1 VPIPDYNITAMRIL
15 LTGANGYIGKRLLP
29 VLIEAQ
35 HDVVCLVR
43 DPRRFELPDSMK
55 GKVEVVKGDLLKP
68 DSLQS
73 LPRDID
79 AAYYLVHSMGSGKT
93 DFVDAEQTSAANFVN
108 YLNNTSARQ
117 LIYLSGIA
125 NDEKLSKHLASRRHV
140 EDVLAEARAGLT
152 VLRAAIIIGSGSAS
166 FEIIRDLVEKLPVM
180 VTPKWLNSR
189 CQPIAIRD
197 VVFYL
202 TAVLGRT
209 DCYNR
214 RFEIGGP
221 DVLTYKQMLLQLAAT
236 RHLKRR
242 IFTLPVLTP
251 KLSSYWLYFVTS
263 TSYSLARSLVESLRN
278 DAIVKDTTIQE
289 LIPHKCLNYESA
301 LNLAFTKIEQNMVV
315 SSWKDALVSGNMTLN
330 FMDFVQIPANG
341 VLTDRQKIRFDR
353 DPEAVMDNILRI
365 GGDRGW
371 YKTDF
376 LWEIRGLLDKMVGGV
391 GLQRGRRHAI
401 DVQAGD
407 SIDFWRVLA
416 ADRKGQRLLLYAEM
430 KLPGEA
436 WLQFRICRE
445 PDGNYLEQ
453 LAAFRPDGLAGR
465 LYWYAMLPFHF
476 IIFKGMAVN
485 IIHYG
490 ELKNEHVSAS
500 S

>member
-1 VPIPDYNITAMRIL
+1 MRIL

-29 VLIEAQ
+29 VLVEQQ
-35 HDVVCLVR
+35 HEVVCLVR
-43 DPRRFELPDSMK
+43 DPRRFEVADSLLD
-55 GKVEVVKGDLLKP
+55 KVQVVKGDLLRP
-68 DSLQS
+68 ESLQE

-79 AAYYLVHSMGSGKT
+79 AAYYLVHSMGSGSA
-93 DFVDAEQTSAANFVN
+93 DFVQAEQESAANFVA
-108 YLNNTSARQ
+108 YLNTTNAKQ
-117 LIYLSGIA
+117 LVYLSGISNVA
-125 NDEKLSKHLASRRHV
+125 HLSRHLTSRRQV
-140 EDVLAEARAGLT
+140 EDVLDQARAALT

-180 VTPKWLNSR
+180 ITPKWLNSK

-202 TAVLGRT
+202 TAVLGRA
-209 DCYNR
+209 DCFGK

-221 DVLTYKQMLLQLAAT
+221 DILTYKQMLLQLAQL

-242 IFTLPVLTP
+242 IYTLPVLTP

-278 DAIVKDTTIQE
+278 DAVVQDTSIRRVV
-289 LIPHKCLNYESA
+289 PHKCLNYESA
-301 LNLAFTKIEQNMVV
+301 VNLAFTKIEQNLVI
-315 SSWKDALVSGNMTLN
+315 SSWKDALVSGTMPIN
-330 FMDFVQIPANG
+330 FMDFVQIPEHG
-341 VLTDRQKIRFDR
+341 VLTDRQKIRFER
-353 DPEAVMDNILRI
+353 DPEEVMDNVLSI
-365 GGDRGW
+365 GGERGW

-376 LWEIRGLLDKMVGGV
+376 LWEIRGLFDKLVGGV
-391 GLQRGRRHAI
+391 GLQRGRRHPVA
-401 DVQAGD
+401 VRAGD

-416 ADRKGQRLLLYAEM
+416 ADKKGRRLLLYAEM

-436 WLQFRICRE
+436 WLQFRVGEE

-465 LYWYAMLPFHF
+465 LYWYAMLPFHY
-476 IIFKGMAVN
+476 IIFRGMALN
-485 IIHYG
+485 IIRYG
-490 ELKNEHVSAS
+490 GKKPKAPAAENKHSK
-500 S
+500 

>member
-1 VPIPDYNITAMRIL
+1 MKIL

-35 HDVVCLVR
+35 HEVVCLVR
-43 DPRRFELPDSMK
+43 DPRRFEVPDSLQ
-55 GKVEVVKGDLLKP
+55 GKIQVVKGDLLNP
-68 DSLQS
+68 ETLEH
-73 LPRDID
+73 LPRDIE
-79 AAYYLVHSMGSGKT
+79 AAYYLVHSMGSGSA
-93 DFVDAEQTSAANFVN
+93 DFESAEKKSAANFVS
-108 YLNNTSARQ
+108 YLNTTSAKQ

-125 NDEKLSKHLASRRHV
+125 NDDHLSKHLTSRRQV
-140 EDVLAEARAGLT
+140 EDVLAQAKASLT

-180 VTPKWLNSR
+180 VTPRWLNSR

-197 VVFYL
+197 VMFYL
-202 TAVLGRT
+202 TAVLGRE
-209 DCYNR
+209 DCYDK

-221 DVLTYKQMLLQLAAT
+221 DVLTYKQMLLQLAKV

-242 IFTLPVLTP
+242 IYTLPVLTP

-263 TSYSLARSLVESLRN
+263 TNYALARSLVESLRN
-278 DAIVKDTTIQE
+278 DAVVKDSSIQQ
-289 LIPHKCLNYESA
+289 LIPHKCLSYESA
-301 LNLAFTKIEQNMVV
+301 LNLAFTKMEQNMVV
-315 SSWKDALVSGNMTLN
+315 SSWKDALVSGSMQNN
-330 FMDFVQIPANG
+330 FMDFVQIPEHG
-341 VLTDRQKIRFDR
+341 VLTDRQRMRFNR
-353 DPEAVMDNILRI
+353 DPEEVMDNILRI
-365 GGDRGW
+365 GGERGW

-391 GLQRGRRHAI
+391 GLQRGRRHPS
-401 DVQAGD
+401 DVRAGD

-416 ADRKGQRLLLYAEM
+416 VDHKAYRLLLYAEM

-436 WLQFRICRE
+436 WLQFKICRE
-445 PDGNYLEQ
+445 ADGNYLEQ

-476 IIFKGMAVN
+476 IIFRGMANN
-485 IIHYG
+485 IIRY
-490 ELKNEHVSAS
+490 EDPPVSKVPTLDKHS
-500 S
+500 K

>member
-1 VPIPDYNITAMRIL
+1 MKIL

-35 HDVVCLVR
+35 HEVVCLVR
-43 DPRRFELPDSMK
+43 DPRRFEVADSLK
-55 GKVEVVKGDLLKP
+55 EKVQVAKGDLLQP
-68 DSLQS
+68 ESLQD

-79 AAYYLVHSMGSGKT
+79 AAYYLVHSMGSGSA
-93 DFVDAEQTSAANFVN
+93 DFEEAERASATNFIQ
-108 YLNNTSARQ
+108 YLNSTSARQ

-125 NDEKLSKHLASRRHV
+125 NDVHLSRHLSSRRQV
-140 EDVLAEARAGLT
+140 EDVLAQGKASLT

-180 VTPKWLNSR
+180 ITPRWLNSR

-197 VVFYL
+197 VMFYL
-202 TAVLGRT
+202 TAVLGRE
-209 DCYNR
+209 DCYGR

-221 DVLTYKQMLLQLAAT
+221 DVLTYKQMLLQLAKV
-236 RHLKRR
+236 RNLKRR
-242 IFTLPVLTP
+242 IYTLPVLTP

-263 TSYSLARSLVESLRN
+263 TNYALARSLVESLRN
-278 DAIVKDTTIQE
+278 DAVVKDSSIQQ
-289 LIPHKCLNYESA
+289 LIPHKCLSYESA
-301 LNLAFTKIEQNMVV
+301 LNLAFTKMEQNMVV
-315 SSWKDALVSGNMTLN
+315 SSWKDALVSGTIQLN
-330 FMDFVQIPANG
+330 FMDFVQIPEHG
-341 VLTDRQKIRFDR
+341 VLTDRQRMRFDR
-353 DPEAVMDNILRI
+353 APEEVMDNILRI
-365 GGDRGW
+365 GGERGW

-391 GLQRGRRHAI
+391 GLQRGRRHPI
-401 DVQAGD
+401 DVKSGD

-416 ADRKGQRLLLYAEM
+416 VDRKAERMLLYAEM

-445 PDGNYLEQ
+445 ADGNYLEQ

-476 IIFKGMAVN
+476 VIFKGMAHN
-485 IIHYG
+485 IIHYR
-490 ELKNEHVSAS
+490 EPLIEKSLPPPQHSQ
-500 S
+500 